1 MSQKGNLA
9 ELCVYRFDDGAFR
22 NAAGEALQDCPEV
35 LSDLHGYWRSRCQGQ
50 PFPARADIDPVDI
63 PALLEHLVLLDV
75 LRDPLDFRY
84 RLVGGHV
91 VKHSRRNVQGQTV
104 RGLMAEGGPR
114 AQALQEKALIVGEA
128 LAAFQAPIFIELT
141 YGAPDGRSRKRLL
154 GLMLPLGEPGK
165 DINMVLGGLN
175 YLA

>member
-1 MSQKGNLA
+1 MSQTGNFA
-9 ELCVYRFDDGAFR
+9 ELCLYRFGDGVFR
-22 NAAGEALQDCPEV
+22 NEAGRALQDCPEV
-35 LSDLHGYWRSRCQGQ
+35 LADLHGYWRSRCRGQ

-91 VKHSRRNVQGQTV
+91 VAHSRRNVQGQTV
-104 RGLMAEGGPR
+104 RSLMADGGPR

-128 LAAFQAPIFIELT
+128 LATSQAPLFIDLS
-141 YGAPDGRSRKRLL
+141 YGAPDGRSRKRLQ
-154 GLMLPLGEPGK
+154 GLLLPLGEPGK
-165 DINMVLGGLN
+165 AINMVLGGLH